1 LAINYINMICIVGEM
16 IHLAHI
22 RNVYVEFLNS
32 LYNLFDERIEAY
44 DVYKVKVTTYG
55 IQY

>member
-1 LAINYINMICIVGEM
+1 MNYINMICIVGTV

-22 RNVYVEFLNS
+22 RDVNVEFLNS

-44 DVYKVKVTTYG
+44 DVYKVKVTTYR